1 MQRRR
6 ALAAGG
12 AIVAAAAASAAVA
25 SVLPGLARA
34 AAARA
39 ADGQRVLRYAFP
51 VAESTFDP
59 AALTDVYSR
68 AVTAH
73 VFESLYSYDH
83 LARPPRIVPL
93 TALGMPEVSAD
104 YRTWTVRVQPG
115 VFFADDPAFKGQ
127 PRELVAQDFVYAY
140 LRCADPAVKSPMW
153 SNVDALTFSGLAA
166 RRREAIDGKKPFDYD
181 RALDG
186 LRAPGRHTLQLRTD
200 EPRPRLIES
209 LAIAGWFGTPVAREV
224 VEFYGDKIGEHPVG
238 TGPFRLAQWR
248 RSSFIALDRNPAYRE
263 RLWDSQPAADDA
275 EGQAIA
281 AQLRG
286 RRLPLLDRVEI
297 SIIEEQQP
305 RWLSFLN
312 GESDFIDRVP
322 PEFIDVAMPG
332 GRVAPN
338 LAKRGIQGRRV
349 LQPDIAMTLYNMDDP
364 VVGGYA
370 PHQVA
375 LRRALNLGVDV
386 EREIRLVRK
395 GLAVPAQSP
404 VLPYTS
410 GYDPAFKSENS
421 QYSPARANA
430 LLDLYGYTD
439 RNRDGWRELPDGQPL
454 VLSFATQPD
463 QASRAANELWQ
474 KNMRAIGVRM
484 EFKTAKWPE
493 NLRAARAGKLQIWSV
508 GSSATTGDGQDM
520 LRRYHGRQAGQQNL
534 SRFALKDFDAVY
546 EQLAALPDGPE
557 RDALFDRAKR
567 LAVAWAPYKLHVH
580 RYAADM
586 MYPWM
591 SGYRR
596 PPYWSEWWH
605 MVDVDPAQRAAAQA

>member
-12 AIVAAAAASAAVA
+12 AIVATAAASAAVA
-25 SVLPGLARA
+25 SALPGLARA

-39 ADGQRVLRYAFP
+39 AGGQRVLRYAFP

-93 TALGMPEVSAD
+93 TALGMPDVSAD
-104 YRTWTVRVQPG
+104 YRTWTVRIQPG
-115 VFFADDPAFKGQ
+115 IFFADDPAFRGQ

-166 RRREAIDGKKPFDYD
+166 RRREAIDGKKPFDHD
-181 RALDG
+181 RPLDG
-186 LRAPGRHTLQLRTD
+186 LRAPDRHTLQLRTD

-248 RSSFIALDRNPAYRE
+248 RSSFIALDRNPAYRL

-534 SRFALKDFDAVY
+534 SRFALKEFDAVY
-546 EQLAALPDGPE
+546 EQLAALPDGPA

-591 SGYRR
+591 TGYRR